1 MEAKMSVEY
10 DGYTC
15 LMVAVMTDHIDICR
29 LLIDKGAQIDAKNW
43 IVNKVGSI
51 TQDNTIGISE
61 IIAEKELQIIPN
73 PTNGVFSIGNLAE
86 NAVVE
91 VYEMNGKKIFSKSI
105 IPSETIDLRSFGKGT
120 YLVEIQISNSQQKR
134 LKLVSL

>member
-1 MEAKMSVEY
+1 MA
-10 DGYTC
+10 
-15 LMVAVMTDHIDICR
+15 
-29 LLIDKGAQIDAKNW
+29 IDAKNW

-51 TQDNTIGISE
+51 TQDNTIGINE
-61 IIAEKELQIIPN
+61 IITEKEFQIIPN

>member
-1 MEAKMSVEY
+1 MSW
-10 DGYTC
+10 
-15 LMVAVMTDHIDICR
+15 LHR
-29 LLIDKGAQIDAKNW
+29 LNLDKTWKKLTTLEVRILP
-43 IVNKVGSI
+43 GSK
-51 TQDNTIGISE
+51 
-61 IIAEKELQIIPN
+61 KELQIIPN